1 MMMMHFGKMQNTSI
15 FMTSLLEKQS
25 KAQTQNP
32 KNAQEN
38 LRKANG
44 LLSNVEYVFNE
55 DGSINW
61 RAMVKAEHLYPNKD
75 WFELRKL
82 EMPPTVEGLADNQL
96 LIKLGGLKD
105 LAKMRGFNSVSY
117 EVIKSER
124 DYVVVKCKINWIGNF
139 ETSGICV
146 EFEDMANA
154 SLENTNDFCAK
165 FLETIAA
172 NRAFVRCVRNFL
184 NIHIVGDDEIDK
196 SKSKNKVYENSEQVQ
211 IDGDISPQNLLR
223 NHAVKKLSVSNFE
236 DFKQKL
242 RDLWISES
250 YQNPEA
256 KSWNSFKD
264 IPARECRKL
273 ISIIN

>member
-1 MMMMHFGKMQNTSI
+1 
-15 FMTSLLEKQS
+15 
-25 KAQTQNP
+25 
-32 KNAQEN
+32 
-38 LRKANG
+38 
-44 LLSNVEYVFNE
+44 
-55 DGSINW
+55 
-61 RAMVKAEHLYPNKD
+61 MVKAEHLYPNKD
-75 WFELRKL
+75 WFEIRKL
-82 EMPPTVEGLADNQL
+82 EMPPTIDGLADNQL

-105 LAKMRGFNSVSY
+105 LAKIRGFNSVSY

-139 ETSGICV
+139 ETNGMCI

-196 SKSKNKVYENSEQVQ
+196 SKSKSKIYENSEQVQ
-211 IDGDISPQNLLR
+211 IDGDISPQNLLKK
-223 NHAVKKLSVSNFE
+223 HAVKKLNVANFE

-242 RDLWISES
+242 RDMWTSEL

>member
-1 MMMMHFGKMQNTSI
+1 
-15 FMTSLLEKQS
+15 MTSLSEKQL
-25 KAQTQNP
+25 KAQTQI

-61 RAMVKAEHLYPNKD
+61 RAMIKTEHLYPNKD

-82 EMPPTVEGLADNQL
+82 ETPSTIEGLADNQL

-117 EVIKSER
+117 EVIKSEK
-124 DYVVVKCKINWIGNF
+124 DYVVVKCKISWIGNF
-139 ETSGICV
+139 ETSGMSI

-165 FLETIAA
+165 FLETIAT

-184 NIHIVGDDEIDK
+184 NIHIVGDEEIDK
-196 SKSKNKVYENSEQVQ
+196 SKNKTKSYESVEQIQV
-211 IDGDISPQNLLR
+211 DGDISPQNLLR
-223 NHAVKKLSVSNFE
+223 KHASKKLGTDSFQ

-242 RDLWISES
+242 RDMWTSES
-250 YQNPEA
+250 YQNSEA
-256 KSWNSFKD
+256 KNWNSFKD
-264 IPARECRKL
+264 IPAKECRKL

>member
-1 MMMMHFGKMQNTSI
+1 MKIH
-15 FMTSLLEKQS
+15 
-25 KAQTQNP
+25 
-32 KNAQEN
+32 NAQEN

-44 LLSNVEYVFNE
+44 LLSNISYIFNE
-55 DGSINW
+55 DSSINW
-61 RAMVKAEHLYPNKD
+61 RAMIKPEYLYANKD
-75 WFELRKL
+75 WFDSRKL
-82 EMPPTVEGLADNQL
+82 DTPLSIEGLADNQL

-105 LAKMRGFNSVSY
+105 LARIRGFNSVSY
-117 EVIKSER
+117 EVIKSEK

-139 ETSGICV
+139 ETGGMPI

-154 SLENTNDFCAK
+154 SLENTSDFCAK
-165 FLETIAA
+165 FLETIAT

-196 SKSKNKVYENSEQVQ
+196 SKNKTKISESTENIQ
-211 IDGDISPQNLLR
+211 IDGDISPQNLLKK
-223 NHAVKKLSVSNFE
+223 HATKKLSVVSFE

-242 RDLWISES
+242 RDMWTSES

-256 KSWNSFKD
+256 KNWNSFKD